1 MTIFDLAV
9 VGFLVLAL
17 AERMYERRFSNR
29 AVRGENKME
38 WSYTLLHTSYSAL
51 FLGVALEHFLCKRP
65 VCVAVTVTG
74 LVLYLLGLVVRLSAI
89 RALGRYWSLHLEI
102 RNDHQLVTEGI
113 YRHVRHP
120 AYSAIMLEVV
130 SVPLVANAYW
140 MLVFAVGWY
149 VTLILLR
156 WHREEREMIAKF
168 GEQYVRYRKSV
179 PAFVPWRSLL
189 PAKRRCRNAP

>member
-1 MTIFDLAV
+1 MTLFDWCV
-9 VGFLVLAL
+9 IGFLVLAL
-17 AERMYERRFSNR
+17 AERVYERRFSDR

-38 WSYTLLHTSYSAL
+38 WSYTLLHTSYSVL
-51 FLGVALEHFLCKRP
+51 FLGVGLEHFLWKRP
-65 VCVAVTVTG
+65 FCAAATVTG
-74 LVLYLLGLVVRLSAI
+74 LVLYGVALAVRLSAI

-102 RNDHQLVTEGI
+102 RQDHQLMTEGI
-113 YRHVRHP
+113 YRHMRHP

-130 SVPLVANAYW
+130 SVPLVANAYG

-168 GEQYVRYRKSV
+168 GEQYVRYRERV
-179 PAFVPWRSLL
+179 PAFVPWRSLW
-189 PAKRRCRNAP
+189 PGKRASS

>member
-1 MTIFDLAV
+1 MTIFNWCV
-9 VGFLVLAL
+9 VCFLVLAL
-17 AERMYERRFSNR
+17 AERVYERRLSNR

-38 WSYTLLHTSYSAL
+38 WSYTLLHASYSVL
-51 FLGVALEHFLCKRP
+51 FLGVVLEHFLWKRP
-65 VCVAVTVTG
+65 VCVGATLAG
-74 LVLYLLGLVVRLSAI
+74 LMLYGIALVVRLSAI

-102 RNDHQLVTEGI
+102 RPDHQLMTEGI

-120 AYSAIMLEVV
+120 AYLAIMLEVV
-130 SVPLVANAYW
+130 SVPLVANAYG
-140 MLVFAVGWY
+140 MLIFAIGWY

-168 GEQYVRYRKSV
+168 GEQYIRYREQV

-189 PAKRRCRNAP
+189 PARTQRREKS

>member
-1 MTIFDLAV
+1 MMIFDWFV

-17 AERMYERRFSNR
+17 AERVYERRFSNR

-38 WSYTLLHTSYSAL
+38 WSYTLLHTSYTAL
-51 FLGVALEHFLCKRP
+51 FVGVALEHFLWRRP
-65 VCVAVTVTG
+65 VCAAATG
-74 LVLYLLGLVVRLSAI
+74 VGFALYLLGLAVRLAAI

-102 RNDHQLVTEGI
+102 RKDHQLVTEGI
-113 YRHVRHP
+113 YQHVRHP

-130 SVPLVANAYW
+130 SVPLVANAYG
-140 MLVFAVGWY
+140 MLVFAAGWY

-168 GEQYVRYRKSV
+168 GEQYIRYRERV
-179 PAFVPWRSLL
+179 PAFVPWRSLW
-189 PAKRRCRNAP
+189 PGKRPPS